1 MIKDKHPLKSETDTQ
16 RMLNNIQ
23 RGQIEDWMWIK
34 IIEKMYEENDAQN
47 LHDQIRNIIGNK

>member
-23 RGQIEDWMWIK
+23 RGRIEDWMWIK
-34 IIEKMYEENDAQN
+34 IIEKMCEENDAQN